1 MLILWDIDQT
11 LIEAGRLDRQIW
23 ATIASDLADTRRVP
37 IEVVQGSTISTIL
50 RAALMRHGVSA
61 ERADELLPMALA
73 AEVTALSD
81 AEKLRGTGRALPGAH
96 ASLAHLASFDRP
108 IVQSILTGNQQDS
121 ARLKLH
127 AFGLLEHVDLAAG
140 AYGSDAEERPALVP
154 IARQRTSSRYGA
166 GQESPTVLIGDSVR
180 DVAAA
185 HRNDAAVIA
194 VCSGSTTAS
203 ELAEAGADAVLPD
216 LVDVDAL
223 VSALEHVTGERLRM
237 TQGYVPHVR
246 FSPDPTPRQ
255 GTS

>member
-1 MLILWDIDQT
+1 MLVLWDIDQT
-11 LIEAGRLDRQIW
+11 LIEAGRLDRHIW
-23 ATIASDLADTRRVP
+23 ATIASDLAESHRVP

-61 ERADELLPMALA
+61 ERADELLPRALA
-73 AEVTALSD
+73 AEVAALSD
-81 AEKLRGTGRALPGAH
+81 AEKLRRSGRALPGAH
-96 ASLAHLASFDRP
+96 ASLAHLASIDSP
-108 IVQSILTGNQQDS
+108 LIQSILTGNQQDS

-154 IARQRTSSRYGA
+154 VARQRTARRYGV

-180 DVAAA
+180 DVVAA

-203 ELAEAGADAVLPD
+203 ELAAAGADAVLPD

-223 VSALEHVTGERLRM
+223 VDALEDVTGERLLVTR
-237 TQGYVPHVR
+237 GSGPHVR
-246 FSPDPTPRQ
+246 SSPDPTPRQ